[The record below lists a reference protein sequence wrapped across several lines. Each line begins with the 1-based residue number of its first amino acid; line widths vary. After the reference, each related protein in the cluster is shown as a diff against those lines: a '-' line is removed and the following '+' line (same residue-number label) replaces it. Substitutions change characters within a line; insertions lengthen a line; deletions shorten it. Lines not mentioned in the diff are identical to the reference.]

1 MKKKGFTLI
10 EIIIVVIIIGV
21 LAAVALPRLSAQV
34 NIAKAA
40 EAYIQ
45 LGVLMRKVQECY
57 IQNSEDYTACNNVT
71 AISGYS
77 FPTAS
82 SNFTYSFTATECAN
96 ASACGATAT
105 LKGGA
110 GVADTITLTLNAP
123 AGTVT
128 KTKGGIFS
136 TLKN

>member
-40 EAYIQ
+40 EAYMQ

-57 IQNSEDYTACNNVT
+57 VQNSEDYAACNNVT

-77 FPTAS
+77 FPTGS
-82 SNFTYSFTATECAN
+82 SNFTYAFTATECAN

-110 GVADTITLTLNAP
+110 AADVITLTLNAP